1 MAHIEMQLLSRI
13 VREGVLSKTLDWGIT
28 PTDFRT
34 TEGRGLFVQ
43 ILGYWRAND
52 TQGAIPGPYL
62 IKEAYPTFEFCD
74 DPSMTV
80 EALCAEVRR
89 NRLGLE
95 MKEII
100 GNKLADIEI
109 DPIGALNT
117 IVSDFQRLQNI
128 GLKNHDSRFDDA
140 MEDLRIRYENAKY
153 GVGMS
158 SLLWPWEPFNEQT
171 LGIQEDDYIVLYGR
185 PKSMKSFV
193 LSAMAASAYDQG
205 KNVLVYTKEM
215 PAWQLFRRVGA
226 FIARLPYS
234 ELRLGRLS
242 PEDEMRFNDLYHL
255 VVDQARITN
264 GRHNIVCI
272 SGRDAPAGQD
282 SMSWVRSKVDK
293 YKPDIIFIDGLY
305 LMSADGKP
313 GKDHERVASISRAA
327 RDLVL
332 ATHIPLV
339 ATMQANRDAAKHG
352 NAELNEIA
360 YSDAIGQDATV
371 AIRTINDKNDDV
383 PTVSL
388 VVGGSREFK
397 LHGIKINARPCVDFS
412 FNREMTEK
420 EIMKAAEKDAEG
432 SEISDKKTPKAI
444 TRQPTN
450 KNNVPTSNITSERA
464 VNEVLSDMK

>member
-13 VREGVLSKTLDWGIT
+13 VRTGALAAALDWGIV
-28 PTDFRT
+28 PNDFRT
-34 TEGRGLFVQ
+34 TEGRGLFVN

-52 TQGAIPGPYL
+52 TQGAIPGPFL

-74 DPSMTV
+74 DPSMTT
-80 EALCAEVRR
+80 EALCTEVRK
-89 NRLGLE
+89 NRLALE
-95 MKEII
+95 MKEYI
-100 GNKLADIEI
+100 GNRLEDIDV
-109 DPIGALNT
+109 DPMGALNSL
-117 IVSDFQRLQNI
+117 VSELQRLQNV
-128 GLKNHDSRFDDA
+128 GLKNYDSHFDDA
-140 MEDLRIRYENAKY
+140 MEELLLRYKNAKD
-153 GVGMS
+153 GVGNS

-205 KNVLVYTKEM
+205 KKVLVYTKEM

-242 PEDEMRFNDLYHL
+242 PEDEQKLNDLYMM
-255 VVDQARITN
+255 VREQSKATQ
-264 GRHNIVCI
+264 GSHNIICI

-293 YKPDIIFIDGLY
+293 YQPDIVFIDGLY

-327 RDLVL
+327 RDMVL
-332 ATHIPLV
+332 GTRIPLV
-339 ATMQANRDAAKHG
+339 ATMQANRNAAKHN
-352 NAELNEIA
+352 NAELDEIA

-371 AIRTINDKNDDV
+371 AIRCINDRSDEH

-388 VVGGSREFK
+388 VIGGSREFK
-397 LHGIKINARPCVDFS
+397 LHGVKINARPCVDFS

-420 EIMKAAEKDAEG
+420 EISKAAEKDAEG
-432 SEISDKKTPKAI
+432 GEDEKKKKAI
-444 TRQPTN
+444 TRQPVTKMN
-450 KNNVPTSNITSERA
+450 KDNVPTSTISEVKENIKDI
-464 VNEVLSDMK
+464 V